1 MSWDT
6 ATDIGPF
13 GAIVNLIEIE
23 RLSYKLCYA
32 NMMQLI
38 SILYG
43 GRFHI
48 FKPDVPIYHEDYEV
62 KIIMKH
68 NGSSG
73 SFSESYEEIAD

>member
-13 GAIVNLIEIE
+13 GAIVNLTKIE
-23 RLSYKLCYA
+23 RLSYKLCF
-32 NMMQLI
+32 

-62 KIIMKH
+62 KIILKH